1 MTAATDTYQK
11 YLDPRTL
18 ARVKSL
24 ELRTRQVVE
33 GLMSGRHRSP
43 FQGSS
48 VEFAQH
54 RQYVQGDD
62 TRHIDWKVFGRSDKL
77 YIKQFQ
83 EETQLQVVLVVDASE
98 SMTFGSVKADDG
110 STWTKFDHATTL
122 AATLA
127 YMAIAQSDSVGL
139 SIFDESLVRYFRP
152 GTTSQQWKL
161 IINELQVVPR
171 THKTSTGKILEQL
184 AGQIRNR
191 SLVILLSD
199 FFDDP
204 ASLRRGLRA
213 LRFRRHDV
221 ICGQLLDPQEIDF
234 PFENVTMFKGLEE
247 AGELLT
253 EPRALRTAYLE
264 VLEDFTTA
272 FKKTCRSMDIDF
284 ARFSTGDSLEAPLT
298 TFLAQR
304 ASTMSKL

>member
-1 MTAATDTYQK
+1 MATTADVYQK
-11 YLDPRTL
+11 YLDPRAL

-43 FQGSS
+43 LQGSS

-83 EETQLQVVLVVDASE
+83 EETQLQVLLVVDASE
-98 SMTFGSVKADDG
+98 SMNFGSVKGEDG
-110 STWTKFDHATTL
+110 STWTKFDHATTV

-127 YMAIAQSDSVGL
+127 YMAIAQSDAVGL
-139 SIFDESLVRYFRP
+139 AIFDEALIRYFKP
-152 GTTSQQWKL
+152 GTTSAQWKTV
-161 IINELQVVPR
+161 INELQAVPR
-171 THKTSTGKILEQL
+171 WNKTGTGRILEQL
-184 AGQIRNR
+184 AGKVRNR
-191 SLVILLSD
+191 SLIILLSD

-204 ASLRRGLRA
+204 ASLKRGLRA
-213 LRFRRHDV
+213 LRFRKHDV
-221 ICGQLLDPQEIDF
+221 ICAQLLDPQEITF
-234 PFENVTMFKGLEE
+234 PFEDVTMFKGLEA

-253 EPRALRTAYLE
+253 EPRSLRDGYLKVLAEHSDAL
-264 VLEDFTTA
+264 
-272 FKKTCRSMDIDF
+272 KKTCRAMDIDF
-284 ARFSTGDSLEAPLT
+284 ARFDTGDSLEAPLT
-298 TFLAQR
+298 AFLAHR
-304 ASTMSKL
+304 AATMSRV